1 LKKKSIAQVS
11 ALLIFVYLTF
21 ILQLH
26 LVGDEIHN
34 SVLFWNS
41 QEAYLFA
48 RWSRAGY
55 HFSCFQYVLWHI
67 PAFFGVNHTY
77 DNLRSSTLVIRITPN
92 RIDRYV
98 SERDPENP
106 KGDPVDFRGYIP
118 GSQTVYAFD
127 MQGDLWKWVGTD
139 FERVR
144 PEERLSATANDDTF
158 ARGDFQIKNG
168 WSARHDLYSWP
179 ARSTIELNDKPIG
192 FLLKRG
198 DSRDELSLELQLPDG
213 VSQTA
218 LHVSRTL
225 HLVGKT
231 RYREMFEKPSTAEE

>member
-1 LKKKSIAQVS
+1 LKKKPIAQVS
-11 ALLIFVYLTF
+11 VLLIFVYLTF

-26 LVGDEIHN
+26 LVRDEIHN

-55 HFSCFQYVLWHI
+55 HFSCFQYVLGHI

-77 DNLRSSTLVIRITPN
+77 DDLRSSTLVIRITPN

-98 SERDPENP
+98 VERDPENP
-106 KGDPVDFRGYIP
+106 KGDPVDFRAYIP
-118 GSQTVYAFD
+118 DDQTIYASD
-127 MQGDLWKWVGTD
+127 VQGDLWRWVGPD
-139 FERVR
+139 FKRVR
-144 PEERLSATANDDTF
+144 PEEGPSTTASADTQPQ
-158 ARGDFQIKNG
+158 GDFQSRKG
-168 WSARHDLYSWP
+168 WSARHDLNSWP
-179 ARSTIELNDKPIG
+179 ARSTIELDDKPIG

-231 RYREMFEKPSTAEE
+231 RYKEMFEKPNTAAE